1 MALRSLIFIFL
12 SCFSLL
18 KSSSQEITLPFEAK
32 QDYIFTEDKLG
43 RPTFIT
49 KKGLYTYSGQWSF
62 KSIKIDSLNNTNSA
76 LDKISGFDNQTFFAS
91 INNKKIYL
99 SLIGGGHV
107 FTIQDGFF
115 TKIDNSVIQRNQ
127 YNASFFTH
135 KNKIFMYGGYGFWDF
150 KNYIT
155 YLDEQTGQW
164 EIIVPKSNY
173 IPEGRWKSV
182 AQKLNNKLFVLG
194 GRNNSKK
201 TPNKDAELRDYF
213 VFDLKTD
220 QFSDLGKINPLIPLD
235 FSVNSTLKI
244 ENKQAY
250 FDENRLIAFDFLAD
264 TVQIFYKQDVFKGID
279 IKKPVVVKNDTIYF
293 VKTIKKKTF
302 LSAFSLQNLNY
313 INSKKLQISKKKDSK
328 LLGFLSVFLIVVV
341 CWVGY
346 KLFVFKDFLKGLLLY
361 DESKIY
367 YENNSAILSL
377 QQLKTIK
384 SLEKSGQISSENL
397 NKIIS
402 EKKFVKSHFT
412 ALRIKLINEINTIY
426 KAVTNINA
434 ELIEE
439 VPDPRDKRY
448 KIYKIT
454 KQVSQKE
461 SFLNFLFKI

>member
-1 MALRSLIFIFL
+1 MSLKSLIFIFF
-12 SCFSLL
+12 SFFSLL
-18 KSSSQEITLPFEAK
+18 RTFSQEIPLPFEAK

-49 KKGLYTYSGQWSF
+49 KKGLYTYGRQWSF
-62 KSIKIDSLNNTNSA
+62 KSVKIDSLNNTNSA
-76 LDKISGFDNQTFFAS
+76 LDKISGFDNQTFFTS

-107 FTIQDGFF
+107 FTIQDDFL

-127 YNASFFTH
+127 YNASFFKH

-164 EIIVPKSNY
+164 EIIVPKSSY

-182 AQKLNNKLFVLG
+182 AQKLNNKLYILG

-201 TPNKDAELRDYF
+201 TSNKDAELKDHF

-220 QFSDLGKINPLIPLD
+220 QFSDLGEINPLLPLD
-235 FSVNSTLKI
+235 FSVNSTSKI

-250 FDENRLIAFDFLAD
+250 FDENRLIMFDFLAD
-264 TVQIFYKQDVFKGID
+264 TVQIFYKQDLFKGIN
-279 IKKPVVVKNDTIYF
+279 IKKPVVLKNDTIYF
-293 VKTIKKKTF
+293 VKNLNEKTF
-302 LSAFSLQNLNY
+302 LSAFPLQNLNK
-313 INSKKLQISKKKDSK
+313 IKPKKLQISKRTDGK
-328 LLGFLSVFLIVVV
+328 LLGVLSVFIIVIV

-377 QQLKTIK
+377 QQLNTIK
-384 SLEKSGQISSENL
+384 LLEKSGQISSENL
-397 NKIIS
+397 NRIIS
-402 EKKFVKSHFT
+402 KKKFVKSHFT
-412 ALRIKLINEINTIY
+412 ALRTKLVNEINVIY
-426 KAVTNINA
+426 KAVTKNSS

-439 VPDPRDKRY
+439 VPDPGDKRY

-461 SFLNFLFKI
+461 SFLNFLFRL

>member
-1 MALRSLIFIFL
+1 LILIFLIIPSL
-12 SCFSLL
+12 SRTF
-18 KSSSQEITLPFEAK
+18 SQEIQLPFEAK
-32 QDYIFTEDKLG
+32 QDYVFAEDKIG

-49 KKGLYTYSGQWSF
+49 KKGLYTYNSKWSF

-76 LDKISGFDNQTFFAS
+76 LDKIGKFDNQTFFIS

-99 SLIGGGHV
+99 SLVGGGHV
-107 FTIQDGFF
+107 FTIEDGFL

-135 KNKIFMYGGYGFWDF
+135 KNKIFMYGGYGFWNF

-164 EIIVPKSNY
+164 EIIVPKSSY
-173 IPEGRWKSV
+173 IPQGRWKSIAHKV
-182 AQKLNNKLFVLG
+182 NDKLFVLG

-201 TPNKDAELRDYF
+201 TSTKDTKLNDHF
-213 VFDLKTD
+213 VFDLETD
-220 QFSDLGKINPLIPLD
+220 QFTDLGEINPLIPRD
-235 FSVNSTLKI
+235 FSVNSNLKI

-250 FDENRLIAFDFLAD
+250 LDESRIILFDFLKD
-264 TVQIFYKQDVFKGID
+264 TAQIFYKKDIFKGID
-279 IKKPVVVKNDTIYF
+279 TKKPVVVKNDTIYF
-293 VKTIKKKTF
+293 VKSLKKKTF
-302 LSAFSLQNLNY
+302 LSAFPLQNLNY
-313 INSKKLQISKKKDSK
+313 VKPKTLQISKKKDSK
-328 LLGFLSVFLIVVV
+328 LLGFLSAFLIIVV

-426 KAVTNINA
+426 KAVTNNNA

-461 SFLNFLFKI
+461 SFLNFLFRL

>member
-1 MALRSLIFIFL
+1 LALRSLIFIILSFFSFL
-12 SCFSLL
+12 RTF
-18 KSSSQEITLPFEAK
+18 SQEITLPFKAK
-32 QDYIFTEDKLG
+32 QEYIFTEDKLG

-62 KSIKIDSLNNTNSA
+62 KSIKTDSLNNTNSA
-76 LDKISGFDNQTFFAS
+76 LDKIGGFNNQTFFTS

-107 FTIQDGFF
+107 FTIQDGFL

-135 KNKIFMYGGYGFWDF
+135 KNKIFMFGGYGFWDF

-182 AQKLNNKLFVLG
+182 AQKLDNKLFILG

-201 TPNKDAELRDYF
+201 TLNKDAELRDYF

-220 QFSDLGKINPLIPLD
+220 QFSDLGEINPLIPLD
-235 FSVNSTLKI
+235 FSVNSTSKI
-244 ENKQAY
+244 DNKQAY
-250 FDENRLIAFDFLAD
+250 FDENRLITFDFLKD
-264 TVQIFYKQDVFKGID
+264 TVQIFYKQDMFKGID
-279 IKKPVVVKNDTIYF
+279 TKKPVILKNDTIYF
-293 VKTIKKKTF
+293 VKKLNKKTF
-302 LSAFSLQNLNY
+302 LSALSLQNLNK
-313 INSKKLQISKKKDSK
+313 IKPENLQISKRTDGK
-328 LLGFLSVFLIVVV
+328 LLGVLSVFIIVIV

-412 ALRIKLINEINTIY
+412 TLRIKLINEINTIY

>member
-1 MALRSLIFIFL
+1 MIFIFL

-18 KSSSQEITLPFEAK
+18 KNSSQEITLPFEAK

-173 IPEGRWKSV
+173 IPEGRWKAI

-201 TPNKDAELRDYF
+201 TPNKDAGLRDYF

-220 QFSDLGKINPLIPLD
+220 QFSDLGEINPLIPLD

-377 QQLKTIK
+377 QQLNTIK
-384 SLEKSGQISSENL
+384 LLEKSGQISSENL
-397 NKIIS
+397 NRIIS
-402 EKKFVKSHFT
+402 KKKFVKSHFT
-412 ALRIKLINEINTIY
+412 ALRTKLIDEINTIY
-426 KAVTNINA
+426 KAVTDNSS